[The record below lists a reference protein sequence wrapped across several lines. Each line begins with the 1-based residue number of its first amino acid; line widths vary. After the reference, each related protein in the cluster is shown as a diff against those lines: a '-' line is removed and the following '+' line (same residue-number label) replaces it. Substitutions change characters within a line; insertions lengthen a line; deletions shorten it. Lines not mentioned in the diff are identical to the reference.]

1 MQVAALVARAMALL
15 IIGPGRD
22 LDSARALSL
31 KREREDKGKAR
42 GKASKVVVSDDSD
55 TM

>member
-15 IIGPGRD
+15 TIGPGRD

-31 KREREDKGKAR
+31 RQES
-42 GKASKVVVSDDSD
+42 SKY
-55 TM
+55 